1 VSKVLSDLNTV
12 CPGLA
17 DERNE
22 AWLNLWREIG
32 REDGRIRL
40 FLDNIGPLRRENAAS
55 RIPRVQLM
63 DLQSKR
69 NGSGDSEALE
79 PIQSPVFE
87 RSQHVPYAS
96 LTEGQSPLLHYWRI
110 LKKRRWTIL
119 ATFSIIL
126 ALTIITTLRTTPL
139 YQATSKVAIFPE
151 TPNVLGFKSLEE
163 SSTDFQYDV
172 ALETQAAI
180 LRSDALAMRVIESM
194 RLDQNPKF
202 ATPSGPQVED
212 SLRVSSMQPDPAIV
226 AALLGRFRNGL
237 SVQLIPNSRLVQISY
252 THSDP
257 RLATEIVNALVRTFT
272 EENFKTKYEAVTQT
286 SDWLSTELADLQ
298 MKVQTSEEKL
308 VRYQKDHSILGVD
321 EKQNIVT
328 AKLDELNRELTAAET
343 DRIQKES
350 NYKLAAGGDPS
361 AFTRPSREGASG
373 MLDKLREKEAD
384 LNAQRAQLTTQFGTG
399 YPKVAE
405 LSNQIKQ
412 VHTEIAAEETRLQEQ
427 IRDEYLAAAQ
437 RENLLRT
444 AFDEQKQ
451 EANKL
456 NESAI
461 EYTVLKRDA
470 ETNRQ
475 LYQDLLQRLKE
486 AGVSAG
492 LRSSNIRV
500 VDVARTPTSPIKP
513 NVPRNIE
520 LGILLGLACGLG
532 LAFVLESLDT
542 TIRTVEEIST
552 ISTLPALGMIPQF
565 ATNSSLRKRLTA
577 VSIETTEKSDLHSL
591 ITYARPRSEAAE
603 AYRSLRTS
611 ILLSSYG
618 APPKVIIVTS
628 ALPQEGKTTISAN
641 SALVLAQRG
650 GRVLLIDADLRRP
663 GIDRLFDLRSRG
675 GLSTLISG
683 GDKVEDV
690 IVPFPDV
697 PNLWILPAGPIPPQP
712 AELLGS
718 TVMKDHIARWRTE
731 FDHVII
737 DTPPCLSVTDAV
749 VLSPEADRIIL
760 VARAGKTTKIA
771 LRRASELLLQVNARV
786 MGIVLN
792 ALNMQSAEG
801 YYYYGGRYS
810 HYYEEESTEDKPTVK
825 VS

>member
-1 VSKVLSDLNTV
+1 
-12 CPGLA
+12 
-17 DERNE
+17 
-22 AWLNLWREIG
+22 
-32 REDGRIRL
+32 
-40 FLDNIGPLRRENAAS
+40 
-55 RIPRVQLM
+55 M

-69 NGSGDSEALE
+69 NGSGESEALE
-79 PIQSPVFE
+79 PIELPLLEKS
-87 RSQHVPYAS
+87 HHLPYPFLA
-96 LTEGQSPLLHYWRI
+96 EEESPLLHYWRI
-110 LKKRRWTIL
+110 LKKRRWTVL
-119 ATFSIIL
+119 AAASIIFAL
-126 ALTIITTLRTTPL
+126 AVIATLRTTPL

-151 TPNVLGFKSLEE
+151 NPNALGFKGLED
-163 SSTDFQYDV
+163 SSPDYQYDV
-172 ALETQAAI
+172 TLETQAAI
-180 LRSDALAMRVIESM
+180 LRSDALAMKVIEAM

-202 ATPSGPQVED
+202 TTVRPQRTGD
-212 SLRVSSMQPDPAIV
+212 SLQVSSMQPDPV
-226 AALLGRFRNGL
+226 AAVALLGRFRGGL

-252 THSDP
+252 TDPDP
-257 RLATEIVNALVRTFT
+257 RLATEIVNTLVRTFT

-328 AKLDELNRELTAAET
+328 AKLDELNRELTAAQT

-350 NYKLAAGGDPS
+350 NYKLSADGNPAAFSKTSG
-361 AFTRPSREGASG
+361 EGSSN
-373 MLDKLREKEAD
+373 MLDKLREKEAELD
-384 LNAQRAQLTTQFGTG
+384 TQRAQLTTQFGSG
-399 YPKVAE
+399 YPRVAE
-405 LSNQIKQ
+405 LSNQVKQ
-412 VHTEIAAEETRLQEQ
+412 VRAEIAAEETRMQEG
-427 IRDEYLAAAQ
+427 IRDEYLAAVQ
-437 RENLLRT
+437 RESLLVT
-444 AFDEQKQ
+444 AFNQQKQ
-451 EANKL
+451 EANQL

-461 EYTVLKRDA
+461 EYSVLKRDA
-470 ETNRQ
+470 EANRQ
-475 LYQDLLQRLKE
+475 LYQNLLERLKE

-520 LGILLGLACGLG
+520 FGLLLGLACGIG

-542 TIRTVEEIST
+542 SIRTLEEISA
-552 ISTLPALGMIPQF
+552 ISSLPALGTIPLQVSS
-565 ATNSSLRKRLTA
+565 NGSLRKRLKAT
-577 VSIETTEKSDLHSL
+577 SIQSETSDSPTL
-591 ITYARPRSEAAE
+591 ITYARPKSEAAE
-603 AYRSLRTS
+603 AFRSLRTS
-611 ILLSSYG
+611 ILLSSFG
-618 APPKVIIVTS
+618 APPKVILVTS

-663 GIDRLFDLRSRG
+663 GIDKLFGFRSRG

-690 IVPFPDV
+690 IIPFTDV

-749 VLSPEADRIIL
+749 ILSPEADRVIL
-760 VARAGKTTKIA
+760 VARAGKTTKLA
-771 LRRASELLLQVNARV
+771 LRRACELLLQVNARV

-792 ALNMQSAEG
+792 ALNLDSAES

-810 HYYEEESTEDKPTVK
+810 KRYYHDESREDKPTETVSK